1 MQRIAASIDHKTGKL
16 RLHLKMNYVPKTK
29 GSKCNLPLPG
39 KQGKY
44 DGELLLRE
52 DQLLVGIWRQ
62 KIMKMK
68 KDVKSAFGEEIA
80 SGLGVHINKGA
91 KVKVGLGH
99 EDPNSMKGRR
109 RRGRKKK

>member
-1 MQRIAASIDHKTGKL
+1 M
-16 RLHLKMNYVPKTK
+16 
-29 GSKCNLPLPG
+29 
-39 KQGKY
+39 
-44 DGELLLRE
+44 
-52 DQLLVGIWRQ
+52 
-62 KIMKMK
+62 KIK